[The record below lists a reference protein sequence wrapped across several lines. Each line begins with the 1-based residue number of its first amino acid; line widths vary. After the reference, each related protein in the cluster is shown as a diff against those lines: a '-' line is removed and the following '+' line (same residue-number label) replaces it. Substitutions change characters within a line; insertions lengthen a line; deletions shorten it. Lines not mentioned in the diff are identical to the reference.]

1 MKMQLADVF
10 DLILQFHYSSNPSA
24 ALTWAESQGIV
35 IPLHGC
41 REQSRQQEQVLYSNS
56 KGCFWGGNKKSLS
69 FCCLILHTAPL
80 AALLILQLSFLW
92 RVPAATAKSGL
103 RWSWRLCRRKSD
115 KHEKL
120 CRHCCCSPLSYSA
133 QATDYRS
140 EPVYCC
146 QVPHS
151 TETKLMQGPGF

>member
-1 MKMQLADVF
+1 MKLIIGEAFPEHTQVKHCSWDSTSQVVQERVF
-10 DLILQFHYSSNPSA
+10 FFGLCENSFSSFVFKCVVLPQFHYSSNPSA

-56 KGCFWGGNKKSLS
+56 EGCFWGGNKKSLS

-80 AALLILQLSFLW
+80 AALLILQLSFLR

-103 RWSWRLCRRKSD
+103 R
-115 KHEKL
+115 
-120 CRHCCCSPLSYSA
+120 
-133 QATDYRS
+133 
-140 EPVYCC
+140 
-146 QVPHS
+146 
-151 TETKLMQGPGF
+151 